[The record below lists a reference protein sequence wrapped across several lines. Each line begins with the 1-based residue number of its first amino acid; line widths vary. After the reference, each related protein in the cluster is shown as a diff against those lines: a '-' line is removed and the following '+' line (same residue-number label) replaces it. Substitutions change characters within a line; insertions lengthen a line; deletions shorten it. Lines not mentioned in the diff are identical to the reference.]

1 MIGINPKEV
10 LSELKD
16 ISEKLFD
23 WFFQSE
29 IKANHMLL
37 STPELLNFQISEAVH
52 NLQWKKVLRVTFGSL
67 ENIKIQLPES

>member
-23 WFFQSE
+23 WFSQSE
-29 IKANHMLL
+29 IKANHTLL

-52 NLQWKKVLRVTFGSL
+52 NLQ
-67 ENIKIQLPES
+67 

>member
-23 WFFQSE
+23 WFSQSE
-29 IKANHMLL
+29 TKANHMLL

-52 NLQWKKVLRVTFGSL
+52 NLQ
-67 ENIKIQLPES
+67 